1 MAGHKANSSGG
12 SINNEHSSVTNS
24 DQKNGSDPQNDST
37 KGDSTKGG
45 SPPITTTES
54 FKSTSILSS
63 HRFSPA
69 MRQVRF
75 IVPLII
81 SLQVIQ
87 CGWIYY

>member
-24 DQKNGSDPQNDST
+24 DQKKGSDPQN
-37 KGDSTKGG
+37 DSTKGG

-75 IVPLII
+75 IVSLII

>member
-37 KGDSTKGG
+37 KGD